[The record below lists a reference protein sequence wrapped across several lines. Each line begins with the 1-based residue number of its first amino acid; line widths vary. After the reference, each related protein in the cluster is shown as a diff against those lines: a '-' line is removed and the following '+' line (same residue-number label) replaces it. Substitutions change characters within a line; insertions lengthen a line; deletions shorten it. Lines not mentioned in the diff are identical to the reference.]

1 MAGCTAATVLD
12 PAVSL
17 PLDDALTS
25 RRAGLMKLAQ
35 EYARK
40 IVATVNFRLGYTSSV
55 LVTLLMGAA
64 LGIIFR
70 GSRAL
75 AAFALALVP
84 FFSVLVLIVVGQKLT
99 EDAQTTQIGPLV
111 AWGSL
116 VLVLLAD
123 GVILRLGVRR

>member
-1 MAGCTAATVLD
+1 
-12 PAVSL
+12 
-17 PLDDALTS
+17 
-25 RRAGLMKLAQ
+25 
-35 EYARK
+35 
-40 IVATVNFRLGYTSSV
+40 
-55 LVTLLMGAA
+55 
-64 LGIIFR
+64 
-70 GSRAL
+70 
-75 AAFALALVP
+75 VP